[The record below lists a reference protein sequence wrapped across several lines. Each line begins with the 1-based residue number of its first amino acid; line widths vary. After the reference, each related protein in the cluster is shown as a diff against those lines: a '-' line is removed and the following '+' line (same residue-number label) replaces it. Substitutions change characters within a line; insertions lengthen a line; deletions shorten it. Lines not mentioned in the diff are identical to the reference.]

1 MEWFWLHF
9 VKLKMEIVD
18 NCIIFTRD
26 MSQFSTYTHT
36 HTRKRKRNSSNIKPL
51 AKAHFACGN
60 IFVVI
65 IIGCCCILILLR
77 AVKVCL
83 SILLRTLLFL
93 SLSVWFFFVFLN
105 AYRRSID
112 VCGKMQTQSP
122 VANTNY
128 YFKRKKKHGDRMGE
142 WAKCN
147 RHNKRT
153 QMIQWNI

>member
-36 HTRKRKRNSSNIKPL
+36 HMRKRNSSNIKPL

-93 SLSVWFFFVFLN
+93 SLFLIFLLLFLN
-105 AYRRSID
+105 AYMRSID

-128 YFKRKKKHGDRMGE
+128 YFKRKKNMAIE
-142 WAKCN
+142 WVSERNVIDTISERK
-147 RHNKRT
+147 
-153 QMIQWNI
+153 

>member
-26 MSQFSTYTHT
+26 MSQFSTYTYSHT
-36 HTRKRKRNSSNIKPL
+36 RKRNSSNIKPL

-93 SLSVWFFFVFLN
+93 SLFLIFFLFLN
-105 AYRRSID
+105 VYIRSID
-112 VCGKMQTQSP
+112 VCGEN
-122 VANTNY
+122 ANAIA
-128 YFKRKKKHGDRMGE
+128 RCKH
-142 WAKCN
+142 
-147 RHNKRT
+147 
-153 QMIQWNI
+153 